1 MPIHNM
7 NFEGGVFFAKQV
19 GYVDDVDAR
28 MWMSALKK
36 YSSASHSP
44 VVALVDMREVDRLCP
59 TVLRIFGA
67 LQDMGNVL
75 GVALTASE
83 QMNSRNAQ
91 VMSKLSI
98 MGGLRVFSTIDEG
111 RTFARMRLNPTV
123 GGYSS
128 AAVHRFAYATI

>member
-36 YSSASHSP
+36 YANASHSP
-44 VVALVDMREVDRLCP
+44 IVALVDMREVDRLCP
-59 TVLRIFGA
+59 TVLRIFTA
-67 LQDMGNVL
+67 IQDMGNVI
-75 GVALTASE
+75 GIALIASE

-91 VMSKLSI
+91 VMSKLSV
-98 MGGLRVFSTIDEG
+98 MGGLRVFSTLDEG
-111 RTFARMRLNPTV
+111 RSFARMRLNPTV

-128 AAVHRFAYATI
+128 AAVLRFSYATI